1 MIKQKTIYPAESGE
15 GYREEFLSQFARRMT
30 KAHPA
35 GLHTGRRENG
45 DYRAQNTY
53 YGWLAFRIAKGV
65 EVVA

>member
-1 MIKQKTIYPAESGE
+1 MKTKMIYPPEAGE